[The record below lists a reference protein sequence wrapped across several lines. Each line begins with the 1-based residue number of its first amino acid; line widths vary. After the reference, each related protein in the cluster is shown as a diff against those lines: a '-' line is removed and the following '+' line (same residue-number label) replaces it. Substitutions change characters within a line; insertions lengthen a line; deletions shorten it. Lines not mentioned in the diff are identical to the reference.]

1 VSLSAHELVVLV
13 DAAGQ
18 PIGHSRKK
26 EVHGARTPLH
36 LAFSFYLFDSKNRL
50 LLTRRSLTKRT
61 WPGVWT
67 NTCCGHPAP
76 GESFDEA
83 VRRRLEFELGLY
95 VPALTCVLPD
105 FWYTA
110 TDASG
115 IVENEICP
123 VYEGRLLHPEPDILP
138 NPDEVMDWKW
148 VPWDDVTRAVRLTPF
163 AFSPW
168 AVTQIG
174 QLDNTRNQ
182 SQ

>member
-1 VSLSAHELVVLV
+1 VSLSTTELVVLV
-13 DAAGQ
+13 DAAGR

-26 EVHGARTPLH
+26 EIHGPNTPLH
-36 LAFSFYLFDSKNRL
+36 LAFSLYLFDSMNRL

-76 GESFDEA
+76 GESVTDA
-83 VRRRLEFELGLY
+83 VRRRLEFELRLQVRG
-95 VPALTCVLPD
+95 LTCVLPD

-110 TDASG
+110 TDPSG

-123 VYEGRLLHPEPDILP
+123 VYEGRLLHPEPGILP

-148 VPWDDVTRAVRLTPF
+148 VPWDDLTRAVRLTPF

-168 AVTQIG
+168 SVMEIA
-174 QLDNTRNQ
+174 QLDDARSQ
-182 SQ
+182 SK